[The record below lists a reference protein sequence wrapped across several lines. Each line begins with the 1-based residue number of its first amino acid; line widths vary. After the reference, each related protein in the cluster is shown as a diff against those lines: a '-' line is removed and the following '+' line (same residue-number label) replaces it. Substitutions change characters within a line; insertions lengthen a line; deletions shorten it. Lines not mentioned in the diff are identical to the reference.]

1 MKGLPEMG
9 LWRADEQML
18 RVFIAETWWSR
29 TRGLLG
35 HPRIRADQGL
45 WIAPCASVH
54 GIGMG
59 YAIDVLFLDAGLRIL
74 RCARLKP
81 WGMVACRHA
90 RVAVEMDAGVC
101 MRLGFQAGQILHRE
115 PL

>member
-1 MKGLPEMG
+1 MKGLPEMA
-9 LWRADEQML
+9 LWRADEQIL

-29 TRGLLG
+29 ARGLLG
-35 HPRIRADQGL
+35 YPHIRTDQGL

-54 GIGMG
+54 GIGMS
-59 YAIDVLFLDAGLRIL
+59 YAIDVLFLDAKLRIL
-74 RCARLKP
+74 RCTRLKP

-90 RVAVEMDAGVC
+90 RVAVEMDVGVC
-101 MRLGFQAGQILHRE
+101 ERLGFQAGQILRRE

>member
-9 LWRADEQML
+9 LWRANEQML

-29 TRGLLG
+29 ARGLLG

-54 GIGMG
+54 GVGMG

-74 RCARLKP
+74 RCARLRP

-90 RVAVEMDAGVC
+90 RVVIEMDAGVS
-101 MRLGFQAGQILHRE
+101 MRLGFQAGQLLRRE